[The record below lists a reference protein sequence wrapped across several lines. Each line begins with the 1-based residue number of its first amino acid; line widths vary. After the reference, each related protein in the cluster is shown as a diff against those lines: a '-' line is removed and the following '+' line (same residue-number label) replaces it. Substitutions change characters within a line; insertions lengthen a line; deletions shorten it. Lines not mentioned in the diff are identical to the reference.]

1 MAQLAPLEG
10 VKGKESVAVVVYE
23 AGMIA
28 PPLPVPPEG
37 ARVAH
42 TEAVSL
48 ATLRAAGDPCAVTN
62 PLTGKSHRI
71 ALAPYV
77 HLDGTTTRVE
87 VIFHFVP
94 VPPKSK
100 EAQGM
105 RERAAEQLR
114 QQYEN
119 VLAVFDAP
127 HGMAG
132 ECRHVP
138 PHRQGAKGEMLQRAR
153 GALSANISFCTS
165 IALVTHGEVASI
177 NEEFA
182 AQRPDVFSSWG
193 R

>member
-10 VKGKESVAVVVYE
+10 VKGKESLTVVVYE
-23 AGMIA
+23 ARMVV

-42 TEAVSL
+42 TDAVSL
-48 ATLRAAGDPCAVTN
+48 ATLQAVGDPCTVTN
-62 PLTGKSHRI
+62 PLTGKTHRVS
-71 ALAPYV
+71 LAPYA
-77 HLDGTTTRVE
+77 HLDGETTWVE

-94 VPPKSK
+94 TPPKSR

-114 QQYEN
+114 QQYET

-127 HGMAG
+127 HGLAG
-132 ECRHVP
+132 ERRHLP
-138 PHRQGAKGEMLQRAR
+138 PYRQSAKGEMLQRAR
-153 GALSANISFCTS
+153 GALSANIAFCTS
-165 IALVTHGEVASI
+165 IALVTHDEVASI